1 MRLRCRNR
9 IPLMSGLGSS
19 AAAVVGGLALAAAWL
34 GRRGPWEELLE
45 LATALEGHPD
55 NVAPALLGGLT
66 LVTRDEEG
74 LIAARVSIP
83 PMRVALALPAVQV
96 STEMARRLLPAQF
109 PLSDVVA
116 QIGHVAL
123 LVHAFRE
130 GDWRLLGRA
139 MRDRVHEPYR
149 ARLIPGYAQAVQAAR
164 AAGAAAVC
172 ISGSGPA
179 LAAFAPEGHEAIAA
193 AMAAAFEEAGFPART
208 WVVDVEPQG
217 VQVEV
222 EPDPNLS
229 VIAGMGSLFQ
239 ETSMEFLRRMWRA
252 FQTIAILFSFTVNL
266 ILVIALGLLYMQLAS
281 LKSAVNGTV
290 ARLEAIVQDLGDTR
304 ISTTIPIRQSVPVAF
319 ELPVQQDT
327 VVVTLAPVPI
337 TTAATF
343 QLPGGGGT
351 INGTVFIHLPPG
363 TRLPVRLNMTVPV
376 RTQIPVNFD
385 QPVDIA
391 LGASGLDPVVGK
403 LLLLLKDL
411 KALLDLIPG
420 P

>member
-1 MRLRCRNR
+1 
-9 IPLMSGLGSS
+9 
-19 AAAVVGGLALAAAWL
+19 
-34 GRRGPWEELLE
+34 
-45 LATALEGHPD
+45 
-55 NVAPALLGGLT
+55 
-66 LVTRDEEG
+66 
-74 LIAARVSIP
+74 
-83 PMRVALALPAVQV
+83 
-96 STEMARRLLPAQF
+96 
-109 PLSDVVA
+109 
-116 QIGHVAL
+116 
-123 LVHAFRE
+123 
-130 GDWRLLGRA
+130 
-139 MRDRVHEPYR
+139 
-149 ARLIPGYAQAVQAAR
+149 
-164 AAGAAAVC
+164 
-172 ISGSGPA
+172 
-179 LAAFAPEGHEAIAA
+179 
-193 AMAAAFEEAGFPART
+193 
-208 WVVDVEPQG
+208 
-217 VQVEV
+217 
-222 EPDPNLS
+222 
-229 VIAGMGSLFQ
+229 
-239 ETSMEFLRRMWRA
+239 MEFLRRMWRA

-351 INGTVFIHLPPG
+351 IKGTVFIHLPPG